1 MIHLVNAQVANE
13 NIIIGLAI
21 SFAFVSLLLVNM
33 GEVKQTS
40 AESIWQTVGL
50 TVCLLLNL
58 LLAGVV
64 LHDKFYT
71 EPGMQRE
78 IDSLKLVR
86 FITRAHR
93 AQVSVNKL
101 YRGKLSWLDFFIDLG
116 FASTTLTCS
125 NTTLPG
131 NKVAGYSIY
140 CVTKLTA
147 MIIQ

>member
-1 MIHLVNAQVANE
+1 MIHLVNAQVAHE

-33 GEVKQTS
+33 GEVKQMS
-40 AESIWQTVGL
+40 AESIRQTVGL
-50 TVCLLLNL
+50 TVCFLLNL

-86 FITRAHR
+86 FITRAELIAHKF
-93 AQVSVNKL
+93 Q
-101 YRGKLSWLDFFIDLG
+101 
-116 FASTTLTCS
+116 
-125 NTTLPG
+125 
-131 NKVAGYSIY
+131 
-140 CVTKLTA
+140 
-147 MIIQ
+147 

>member
-71 EPGMQRE
+71 EPGMQSE
-78 IDSLKLVR
+78 IYSLKLVR

-93 AQVSVNKL
+93 Q
-101 YRGKLSWLDFFIDLG
+101 
-116 FASTTLTCS
+116 
-125 NTTLPG
+125 
-131 NKVAGYSIY
+131 KV
-140 CVTKLTA
+140 
-147 MIIQ
+147 